1 MCHLSIVILPMI
13 GSCYRKAKLPIVT
26 INHCPLRFFGML
38 TVCLVPSF
46 DKNTY
51 LFLVTSIRY
60 SRHRERDER
69 ETETGK
75 REREKERG
83 TVCDIY
89 IYIYIYL
96 CVCINRLLDPNMSIH
111 NIVSDMN
118 PCPCLDPTLPR
129 EAMVDVRD

>member
-1 MCHLSIVILPMI
+1 M
-13 GSCYRKAKLPIVT
+13 
-26 INHCPLRFFGML
+26 
-38 TVCLVPSF
+38 
-46 DKNTY
+46 
-51 LFLVTSIRY
+51 
-60 SRHRERDER
+60 REKQRRGR
-69 ETETGK
+69 E

-89 IYIYIYL
+89 IYIYVCVYL